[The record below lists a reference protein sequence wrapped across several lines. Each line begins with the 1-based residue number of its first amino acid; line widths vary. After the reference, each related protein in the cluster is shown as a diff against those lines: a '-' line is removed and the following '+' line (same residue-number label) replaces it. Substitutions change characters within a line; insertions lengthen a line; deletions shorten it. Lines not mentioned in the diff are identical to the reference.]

1 MDDKKKTTMSVFEM
15 RQMLGLKK
23 TDSYWLV
30 HRQLFETVLVA
41 GKMRVVLESFEHWYA
56 NQVKYKKVA
65 GPPPGAELKA
75 YSYSILEIAT
85 LLGVSDSAVYGIIK
99 RDKLETFEVASWR
112 RVRKDVFEAWYKSQR
127 KYRTPEDRQRDAE
140 QENTSMTLPQMARL
154 LGISREEVYSL
165 VRRKRNRDVFEIIM
179 VADKRRVTLD
189 SFERWY
195 QKQDCYQK
203 VTEQT
208 SSLDKELEAV
218 DDSERTVLLDADKM
232 SFTVKEA
239 ARLIG
244 ATTREIYRMIENDI
258 LDGIRIGKV
267 VRIRRAALECWMS
280 SQDNAYEKEAR

>member
-1 MDDKKKTTMSVFEM
+1 MDDKKKTTMSVSEM

-56 NQVKYKKVA
+56 NQVKYKKVV

-85 LLGVSDSAVYGIIK
+85 LLSVSDSAVYGIIK

-179 VADKRRVTLD
+179 VADKKRVTLD

-195 QKQDCYQK
+195 QRQDCYQK

-208 SSLDKELEAV
+208 SGLNKELEEI
-218 DDSERTVLLDADKM
+218 DDSERTVLLDANKM

-244 ATTREIYRMIENDI
+244 ATTREIYQMIEDGI
-258 LDGIRIGKV
+258 LDGIRIGKMI
-267 VRIRRAALECWMS
+267 RIRRAALEWWLS
-280 SQDNAYEKEAR
+280 SQDNAYEKEER

>member
-1 MDDKKKTTMSVFEM
+1 M
-15 RQMLGLKK
+15 
-23 TDSYWLV
+23 
-30 HRQLFETVLVA
+30 
-41 GKMRVVLESFEHWYA
+41 VLESFEHWYA

-65 GPPPGAELKA
+65 GPPPGAELKD
-75 YSYSILEIAT
+75 YSYSIPEIAT
-85 LLGVSDSAVYGIIK
+85 LLGISDSTVYEIIK

-112 RVRKDVFEAWYKSQR
+112 RVRKNVFEAWYKSQR

-154 LGISREEVYSL
+154 LGISREEAYSL
-165 VRRKRNRDVFEIIM
+165 VRGKRNRDVFEIIM
-179 VADKRRVTLD
+179 VADKKRVTLD

-267 VRIRRAALECWMS
+267 VRIRRAALEWWLS
-280 SQDNAYEKEAR
+280 SQDNAYEKEER

>member
-1 MDDKKKTTMSVFEM
+1 MDDKKKTTMSVSEM

-56 NQVKYKKVA
+56 NQVKYKKVV

-85 LLGVSDSAVYGIIK
+85 LLSVSDSAVYGIIK

-179 VADKRRVTLD
+179 VADKKRVTLD

-195 QKQDCYQK
+195 QRQDCYQK

-208 SSLDKELEAV
+208 SGLNKELEEI

-244 ATTREIYRMIENDI
+244 ATTREIYQMIEDGI
-258 LDGIRIGKV
+258 LDGIRIGKMI
-267 VRIRRAALECWMS
+267 RIRRAALEWWLS
-280 SQDNAYEKEAR
+280 SQDNAYEKEER

>member
-195 QKQDCYQK
+195 QRQDCYQK

-208 SSLDKELEAV
+208 SGLDKELEAV

-239 ARLIG
+239 ALLIG
-244 ATTREIYRMIENDI
+244 ASTREIYRMIEYGI